1 MYKLRVGN
9 DINIQ
14 WRILRDGTPEDF
26 AGKDLRILM
35 RGTSCIRF
43 NLPTLSSFEGS
54 SRQGYEIKPL
64 ILRKLSSDKL

>member
-26 AGKDLRILM
+26 AGKELRLLM
-35 RGTSCIRF
+35 RGTSQTTDKTVVGAI
-43 NLPTLSSFEGS
+43 NELLSRIAALESP
-54 SRQGYEIKPL
+54 QA
-64 ILRKLSSDKL
+64 